1 MAVAGAEEVYVRRK
15 ETTEIDVGMDF
26 CPGTRFDGI
35 GVVGNEIEVG
45 MESVEEVDV
54 GEGIA
59 RWVRDELRSC
69 RKEMLDIG

>member
-1 MAVAGAEEVYVRRK
+1 VAVAGAEEVDVRREK
-15 ETTEIDVGMDF
+15 TAEIDVRVDF
-26 CPGTRFDGI
+26 CPGTGFDGI

-45 MESVEEVDV
+45 MELVEEVDV

-69 RKEMLDIG
+69 REEMLDIG